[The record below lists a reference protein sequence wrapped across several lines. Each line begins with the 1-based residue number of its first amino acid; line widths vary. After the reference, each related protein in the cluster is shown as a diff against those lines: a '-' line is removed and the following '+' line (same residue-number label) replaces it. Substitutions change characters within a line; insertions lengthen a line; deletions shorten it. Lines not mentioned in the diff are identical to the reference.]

1 MSPRVVGARPAGVR
15 AAVLDLQEGVE
26 PARVGSAVRRL
37 ADRRGVALVDVVP
50 GARTVLVVAHDG
62 GGLSRLLAAL
72 PELPEGDPA
81 GSDPGPPL
89 ELPARYDGPDLEH
102 VADAT
107 GLSVEQVVAA
117 HSRATYRAA
126 FSGFA
131 PGFAYLRGLDPRLHL
146 PRRDTPR
153 TAVPAGSL
161 AVADG
166 WTAVYPRR
174 TPGGWHLL
182 GTVDV
187 PVFDLRRD
195 PAALLVPGRSVRFVP
210 VPP

>member
-1 MSPRVVGARPAGVR
+1 MIGPRPAGGR
-15 AAVLDLQEGVE
+15 AVVLDLDEDAE
-26 PARVGSAVRRL
+26 PAQTAAAVRSL
-37 ADRRGVALVDVVP
+37 AKQLGVALLEVVP
-50 GARTVLVVAHDG
+50 GAQTVLVVATG
-62 GGLSRLLAAL
+62 PAGLQQLLAAL
-72 PELPEGDPA
+72 PRLPSAPTAAETTGVVV
-81 GSDPGPPL
+81 
-89 ELPARYDGPDLEH
+89 ELPARYDGADLDH
-102 VADAT
+102 VARTT
-107 GLSVEQVVAA
+107 GLSVEQVVHR
-117 HSRATYRAA
+117 HSAVVYRSA

-131 PGFAYLRGLDPRLHL
+131 PGFAYLSGLDPVLRL

-187 PVFDLRRD
+187 PVFDLGVD
-195 PAALLVPGRSVRFVP
+195 PPALLGPGRRVRFVP
-210 VPP
+210 TS